1 MLSRRACF
9 LGLPAAALAADWP
22 QWRGPESAGV
32 SEEKGLPLEWSA
44 AKNIAWKTEIPG
56 QGHSSPIL
64 RGGKVFLTTSIE
76 GAVIPGAAAPKHKLN
91 GEEFLHPSSIGADRS
106 YQLLVLCLDAVSG
119 KVLWQRTAHD
129 GAVYD
134 NRHKKGSY
142 ASPTPI
148 AGDRHVYAYFG
159 SQGLYAYDFDG
170 KLAWKMSPG
179 NLGSIGMGPGSS
191 PAADGNLIFLQCDI
205 EEGDSSFLVAI
216 DKRTG
221 REAWRVAR
229 KARASW
235 VTPVIVR
242 TGARTELLVSG
253 AESIISYDPSTG
265 KELWRSEGVEGNAI
279 PSILVGHGM
288 AIFSSGYPDKKA
300 IAVKLSTREV
310 VWRYAKGTAY
320 VASPILYGDFV
331 YLMTDKGLLTCLD
344 AKAGTVK
351 YEGARV
357 PVPAS
362 FTASP
367 VAMDGKLL
375 LTSEDGDTFVI
386 KAGPVHEVLRTN
398 SLGEPVYASP
408 AVAGGRIYIRG
419 LRHLYCIRG

>member
-1 MLSRRACF
+1 M
-9 LGLPAAALAADWP
+9 
-22 QWRGPESAGV
+22 
-32 SEEKGLPLEWSA
+32 
-44 AKNIAWKTEIPG
+44 
-56 QGHSSPIL
+56 
-64 RGGKVFLTTSIE
+64 
-76 GAVIPGAAAPKHKLN
+76 
-91 GEEFLHPSSIGADRS
+91 
-106 YQLLVLCLDAVSG
+106 LCLDAATG
-119 KVLWQRTAHD
+119 KILWQRIAHD

-148 AGDRHVYAYFG
+148 ADGAHVYAYFG

-170 KLAWKMSPG
+170 KPAWKMSPG
-179 NLGSIGMGPGSS
+179 KLGSIGMGPGSS
-191 PAADGNLIFLQCDI
+191 PAIDGNLLFLQCDV
-205 EEGDSSFLVAI
+205 EEGDGSFLLAI

-221 REAWRVAR
+221 KEAWRVSR

-235 VTPVIVR
+235 VTPVI
-242 TGARTELLVSG
+242 ARRGSHAELLASA
-253 AESIISYDPSTG
+253 AESVVSYDPSTG
-265 KELWRSEGVEGNAI
+265 KELWRTEGVEGNAI

-288 AIFSSGYPDKKA
+288 AIFSAGYPDKKA
-300 IAVKLSTREV
+300 IAVKLASREV

-320 VASPILYGDFV
+320 VPSPILYGDFV
-331 YLMTDKGLLTCLD
+331 YLLTDKGLLTCLD
-344 AKAGTVK
+344 ARTGVVK

-367 VAMDGKLL
+367 IAMDGKIL

-386 KAGPVHEVLRTN
+386 RAGPVHEVLRTN

-408 AVAGGRIYIRG
+408 AVAGGRIYIRS
-419 LRHLYCIRG
+419 LRNLYCIRG